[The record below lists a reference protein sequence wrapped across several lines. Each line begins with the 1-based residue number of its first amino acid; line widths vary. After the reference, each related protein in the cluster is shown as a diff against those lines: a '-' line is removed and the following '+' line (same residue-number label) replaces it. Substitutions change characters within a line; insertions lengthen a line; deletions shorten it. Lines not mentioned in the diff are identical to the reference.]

1 MVVTNSADAMILSRL
16 FAAMWERG
24 MTIVATSNLPPH
36 DLYKNG
42 LNREHFLPFIALLE
56 TKADVL
62 PLNGPVDYRLD
73 RLGRIDTWLVPNGPE
88 ATQGLSAAF
97 FRLTD
102 YPLEARAPLPP
113 ADIPVAGGR
122 PLAGPTIDRPWS
134 RETWGETV

>member
-1 MVVTNSADAMILSRL
+1 MVVTNSAGAMILSRL

-24 MTIVATSNLPPH
+24 MTIVATSNRPPH

-62 PLNGPVDYRLD
+62 PLNGPVVYRLD
-73 RLGRIDTWLVPNGPE
+73 RLGRIDTCLGPNGPA
-88 ATQGLSAAF
+88 ATQDLSAAV

-102 YPLEARAPLPP
+102 CPVRDRAPRPTE
-113 ADIPVAGGR
+113 DIPVAGSWKIG
-122 PLAGPTIDRPWS
+122 G
-134 RETWGETV
+134 

>member
-1 MVVTNSADAMILSRL
+1 MVVTNSAGAMILSRL

-24 MTIVATSNLPPH
+24 MTIVATSNRPPH

-73 RLGRIDTWLVPNGPE
+73 RLGRIDTWLVPNRPG
-88 ATQGLSAAF
+88 ATPAPSAPF

-102 YPLEARAPLPP
+102 YPVEERAHDDGK
-113 ADIPVAGGR
+113 AAG
-122 PLAGPTIDRPWS
+122 
-134 RETWGETV
+134 REKVWT